1 MTISRRI
8 WQSMGAATAVFLL
21 AATPAPAWEQ
31 GGAMNSL
38 PSGGL
43 MLKEVPG
50 TDAKIQHLPG
60 VRLNP
65 QFGNSASGKCTQR
78 QVNSF
83 HRGFGE
89 QSGTVSECQFG
100 NFSISTFNSGRS
112 GGGTGYDP
120 FPVPGPLQQA
130 GPPPGSGG
138 YAPQR
143 PSLFGPR
150 PFN

>member
-1 MTISRRI
+1 MTISGRI
-8 WQSMGAATAVFLL
+8 WRPAGVAAAVLIAATAPSL
-21 AATPAPAWEQ
+21 AWDQ

-50 TDAKIQHLPG
+50 TDAKIQNLPG

-65 QFGNSASGKCTQR
+65 QLGNSASGNCTQQ
-78 QVNSF
+78 QVTSF
-83 HRGFGE
+83 QHGVGS
-89 QSGTVSECQFG
+89 QSGTLNKCQFG
-100 NFSISTFNSGRS
+100 NFSISTFNSRGS
-112 GGGTGYDP
+112 GGGTGYNP

-130 GPPPGSGG
+130 GPPPGSDGF
-138 YAPQR
+138 APRQ
-143 PSLFGPR
+143 PSMFGPG